1 MVQRPKG
8 RSEDMPKR
16 KKKIS
21 KAEFVRRFT
30 GEAVKYLESLPPGER
45 DARIEAFGKSVLSSS
60 APEIEARCS
69 TASETQAI
77 PLVARVRESR

>member
-1 MVQRPKG
+1 
-8 RSEDMPKR
+8 MPKR

-21 KAEFVRRFT
+21 RAEFVRRFT

-60 APEIEARCS
+60 APEIEAKYP

-77 PLVARVRESR
+77 PLAARVRESR

>member
-1 MVQRPKG
+1 MWFSTSYRG
-8 RSEDMPKR
+8 EDMPKR

-21 KAEFVRRFT
+21 KAEFVRKFT
-30 GEAVKYLESLPPGER
+30 GEAMKYLESLPPGER
-45 DARIEAFGKSVLSSS
+45 DARIDAFGKSVLSSC

-77 PLVARVRESR
+77 PLAARVRESR